1 MSDTPRWRDLI
12 VTLDDHGLNVLAD
25 AASVAVASLQRPTSG
40 PRSNLTPRAL
50 HELITSLEICPDDGV
65 DLDTVLA
72 DLGSMVWA
80 HGVVPSD
87 PACVAHL
94 HPPTLVP
101 AVVTEL
107 AIAATN
113 QSMDSWDQAPAATE
127 VELHLMSWLVRLL
140 AMPETGSGV
149 MTSGGTASNVLA
161 LTLAR
166 SWAAAKID
174 VDVLKSGLPPAAR
187 NWRILCSDQAH
198 FSIQRASAELGL
210 GRDAVIAV
218 ATTST
223 GSMDVTALD
232 DVLERMTR
240 DGLQPIAVVGTAG
253 TTDLGAIDPLAAIAE
268 RARRYDA
275 WFHVDAAVAGA
286 LLLSNRLRPELSGIE
301 LADSATIDFHKLWF
315 QPFNASALV
324 VRDVQRFDLL
334 RVKSNYLD
342 RGDEL
347 EGMVN
352 LVGRSLDTSRR
363 FDAAKVTASLR
374 TLGRH
379 ALAEMLEQLVDLS
392 QYAGSVIRAHPQL
405 ELLAPPASVMCVFD
419 AIGADADDLRSVQ
432 QRLLARGEMVLG
444 RTEIK
449 GRAALKLAF
458 MNPLSTSDDVDHLVD
473 MVVRELDAVVGSN

>member
-1 MSDTPRWRDLI
+1 
-12 VTLDDHGLNVLAD
+12 
-25 AASVAVASLQRPTSG
+25 
-40 PRSNLTPRAL
+40 
-50 HELITSLEICPDDGV
+50 
-65 DLDTVLA
+65 
-72 DLGSMVWA
+72 
-80 HGVVPSD
+80 
-87 PACVAHL
+87 
-94 HPPTLVP
+94 
-101 AVVTEL
+101 
-107 AIAATN
+107 
-113 QSMDSWDQAPAATE
+113 
-127 VELHLMSWLVRLL
+127 
-140 AMPETGSGV
+140 
-149 MTSGGTASNVLA
+149 
-161 LTLAR
+161 
-166 SWAAAKID
+166 
-174 VDVLKSGLPPAAR
+174 
-187 NWRILCSDQAH
+187 
-198 FSIQRASAELGL
+198 
-210 GRDAVIAV
+210 
-218 ATTST
+218 
-223 GSMDVTALD
+223 
-232 DVLERMTR
+232 MTR
-240 DGLQPIAVVGTAG
+240 EGLQPIAVVGTAG

-315 QPFNASALV
+315 QPFNASAIV
-324 VRDVQRFDLL
+324 VRDAQRFNLL

-363 FDAAKVTASLR
+363 FDAAKVIASLR

-449 GRAALKLAF
+449 GRTALKLTF
-458 MNPLSTSDDVDHLVD
+458 MNPLSTIDDVDRLVD